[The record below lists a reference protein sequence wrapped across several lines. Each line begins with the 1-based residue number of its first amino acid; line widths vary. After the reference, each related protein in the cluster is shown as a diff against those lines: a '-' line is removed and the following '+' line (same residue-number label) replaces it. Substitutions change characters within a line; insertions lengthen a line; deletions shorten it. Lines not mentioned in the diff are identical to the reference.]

1 MFSPTSQVSG
11 SKGKKQCVCKSKP
24 PSSTESICCDS
35 CQVWFHDICVAIPPA
50 DFERIDKF
58 YCLLCISKNAKLRT
72 SYKAPA
78 PARSSTE
85 ELVEKLLTAHQSLIA
100 KLDVVCE
107 SIAKLANRVDEIET
121 EVRNGHAQ
129 ASQPAAAAAA
139 EIDIASV
146 VSQVIADQHA
156 AERKTLRAVIEFVP
170 EQTEDEDRA
179 LVAAIAEK
187 CGVAEQLDADHI
199 HRHGK
204 MRDDRGRIMKVPF
217 NSTDARNLFIRKFNS
232 VKNSP
237 EIKALCDRMYV
248 RRDLTPL
255 ELKTH
260 HSLKK
265 RAYDQNAACGLYQFH
280 YSDLRIITLPD
291 PQPLRKAPAR
301 H

>member
-1 MFSPTSQVSG
+1 MFSPTSSVSAT
-11 SKGKKQCVCKSKP
+11 KGKKQCFCKAKESSSK
-24 PSSTESICCDS
+24 ESICCDG
-35 CQVWFHDICVAIPPA
+35 CQIWYHEICVAIPPA

-78 PARSSTE
+78 PVRSSTE
-85 ELVEKLLTAHQSLIA
+85 ELVEKLLSAHQSLIA

-107 SIAKLANRVDEIET
+107 SIAKLTNRVDEIET
-121 EVRNGHAQ
+121 EVRSGRSQ
-129 ASQPAAAAAA
+129 ASQPAAAAA

-170 EQTEDEDRA
+170 EQTEEEDRA
-179 LVAAIAEK
+179 LVTAIAEK
-187 CGVAEQLDADHI
+187 CDLAEQLDADHI

-204 MRDDRGRIMKVPF
+204 LREDRGRIMKVPF
-217 NSTDARNLFIRKFNS
+217 KSTEARNQFIRKFNS

-260 HSLKK
+260 HALKK
-265 RAYDQNAACGLYQFH
+265 RAYDQNASCGLYQFR

>member
-1 MFSPTSQVSG
+1 MPHTPSSAVSKSQ
-11 SKGKKQCVCKSKP
+11 KPCVCKSKQ
-24 PSSTESICCDS
+24 PSSVESICCDN
-35 CQVWFHDICVAIPPA
+35 CQIWFHDICAAIPPA
-50 DFERIDKF
+50 DFDRIDKY
-58 YCLLCISKNAKLRT
+58 YCLLCISKNSKLRT
-72 SYKAPA
+72 SYNAAA

-85 ELVEKLLTAHQSLIA
+85 ELVEKVLSAHQSLIA

-107 SIAKLANRVDEIET
+107 SIAKLTNRVDEIET
-121 EVRNGHAQ
+121 EVRSGRTQ
-129 ASQPAAAAAA
+129 ASQPAAAAP

-170 EQTEDEDRA
+170 EQSEEADRA
-179 LVAAIAEK
+179 LVTAIAEK
-187 CGVAEQLDADHI
+187 CDVAEQLDADHI

-204 MRDDRGRIMKVPF
+204 PREDRGRIMKVPF
-217 NSTDARNLFIRKFNS
+217 KSTEARNQFIRKFNS

-260 HSLKK
+260 HALKK

-291 PQPLRKAPAR
+291 PQPLRKAAAR